1 MYAII
6 RTGGKQYRIQEN
18 ETLIVEKLEGEA
30 GAAITLDEVL
40 FVGGETTHIG
50 SPHVPGATVSATI
63 VKQGKG
69 PKIHAFTYTKVKGQ
83 QRHYGH
89 RQQQTTLRI
98 EKIATA

>member
-6 RTGGKQYRIQEN
+6 RTGGKQYRVQEN
-18 ETLIVEKLEGEA
+18 DTIIVEKLIGDE
-30 GAAITLDEVL
+30 GAAFTLDEVL
-40 FVGGETTHIG
+40 FVGGD
-50 SPHVPGATVSATI
+50 SPQAGVPTVAGASVATTI

-69 PKIHAFTYTKVKGQ
+69 PKIHGYTYVKVKGQ

-98 EKIATA
+98 DKISA